1 MRRSRRS
8 GALRERYPG
17 ALEAEGKRAPVFA
30 EKSLADHRASGI
42 LRTGMGRP
50 AMHKIEIAQQAIDI
64 SLRRRGQ
71 VHPFTTIEPR
81 KTALLVVDM
90 QTGFIAP
97 GAVAEIPMAREI
109 VPNINRLAAALREL
123 GGSVI
128 WIVSTYGPGAERD
141 WTTFFNFI
149 ITGEAADRFRLAFQ
163 EGKPEHA
170 LWRELDRRPEDLLV
184 SKNRL
189 TPFADPAQALE
200 RLLRS
205 RGVDTAL
212 IVGTVTNVC
221 CECTAR
227 DAAMRNFKTIMI
239 SDANASRNDA
249 EHNATLSIFLQA
261 FGGVISTDAA
271 IELIA
276 QGSGS

>member
-1 MRRSRRS
+1 
-8 GALRERYPG
+8 
-17 ALEAEGKRAPVFA
+17 
-30 EKSLADHRASGI
+30 
-42 LRTGMGRP
+42 
-50 AMHKIEIAQQAIDI
+50 MHKIEIAQQAIDI
-64 SLRRRGQ
+64 SLRRRGAVQ
-71 VHPFTTIEPR
+71 PFATIEPL

-90 QTGFIAP
+90 QTGFVAP
-97 GAVAEIPMAREI
+97 GAVAEVPVAREI
-109 VPNINRLAAALREL
+109 VPNINRLANALRHA
-123 GGSVI
+123 GGTVV

-149 ITGEAADRFRLAFQ
+149 ITGEASDRFRLAFQ
-163 EGKPEHA
+163 EGKQEHA
-170 LWRELDRRPEDLLV
+170 LWRELDRRPEDLLI

-189 TPFADPAQALE
+189 TPFADPNQDLE

-205 RGVDTAL
+205 RGVDMAL

-239 SDANASRNDA
+239 SDANASRNDV

-261 FGGVISTDAA
+261 FGGVLSTDEAV
-271 IELIA
+271 ELI
-276 QGSGS
+276 GKGNRS

>member
-1 MRRSRRS
+1 
-8 GALRERYPG
+8 
-17 ALEAEGKRAPVFA
+17 
-30 EKSLADHRASGI
+30 
-42 LRTGMGRP
+42 
-50 AMHKIEIAQQAIDI
+50 MHKIEIAQQAIDI
-64 SLRRRGQ
+64 SLRRRGAVQ
-71 VHPFTTIEPR
+71 PFATIEPC

-97 GAVAEIPMAREI
+97 GAVAEIPIAREI
-109 VPNINRLAAALREL
+109 VPNINRLANALR
-123 GGSVI
+123 GADGTIV

-149 ITGEAADRFRLAFQ
+149 ITGDPSDRFRLAFQ
-163 EGKPEHA
+163 EGKPEHT
-170 LWRELDRRPEDLLV
+170 LWRELDRGPEDLLV

-189 TPFADPAQALE
+189 TPFADPNQELE

-212 IVGTVTNVC
+212 VVGTVTNVC

-239 SDANASRNDA
+239 SDANASRNDG

-261 FGGVISTDAA
+261 FGGVLSTDEA
-271 IELIA
+271 IELINKGK
-276 QGSGS
+276 GS

>member
-1 MRRSRRS
+1 
-8 GALRERYPG
+8 
-17 ALEAEGKRAPVFA
+17 V
-30 EKSLADHRASGI
+30 
-42 LRTGMGRP
+42 
-50 AMHKIEIAQQAIDI
+50 HKIKIAQQAIDI
-64 SLRRRGQ
+64 SLRRRGAVQ
-71 VHPFTTIEPR
+71 PFATIEPL

-90 QTGFIAP
+90 QTGFVAP
-97 GAVAEIPMAREI
+97 GPVAEIPVAREI
-109 VPNINRLAAALREL
+109 VPNINRLANALRQA
-123 GGSVI
+123 GGAIV

-149 ITGEAADRFRLAFQ
+149 VTGEASDRFRLAFQ

-189 TPFADPAQALE
+189 TPFADPNQKLE

-205 RGVDTAL
+205 RGVDMAL
-212 IVGTVTNVC
+212 VVGTVTNVC

-227 DAAMRNFKTIMI
+227 DAAVRNFKTIMI
-239 SDANASRNDA
+239 SDANASRNDV

-261 FGGVISTDAA
+261 FGGVLSTDEAV
-271 IELIA
+271 ELISK
-276 QGSGS
+276 GKRS

>member
-1 MRRSRRS
+1 
-8 GALRERYPG
+8 
-17 ALEAEGKRAPVFA
+17 
-30 EKSLADHRASGI
+30 
-42 LRTGMGRP
+42 
-50 AMHKIEIAQQAIDI
+50 MHIIEIAQQALDI
-64 SLRRRGQ
+64 SLRRRGAVQ
-71 VHPFTTIEPR
+71 PFATIEPL

-90 QTGFIAP
+90 QTGFVAP
-97 GAVAEIPMAREI
+97 GAVAEIPVAREI
-109 VPNINRLAAALREL
+109 VPNINRLANALRQA
-123 GGSVI
+123 GGTIV

-149 ITGEAADRFRLAFQ
+149 ITGEASDRFRLAFQ
-163 EGKPEHA
+163 EGKPEHT
-170 LWRELDRRPEDLLV
+170 LWRELNRRSKDLLV

-189 TPFADPAQALE
+189 TPFADPNQELE

-212 IVGTVTNVC
+212 VVGTVTNVC

-239 SDANASRNDA
+239 SDANASRNDV

-261 FGGVISTDAA
+261 FGGVLSTDEAV
-271 IELIA
+271 ELISK
-276 QGSGS
+276 GKRS

>member
-1 MRRSRRS
+1 
-8 GALRERYPG
+8 
-17 ALEAEGKRAPVFA
+17 
-30 EKSLADHRASGI
+30 
-42 LRTGMGRP
+42 
-50 AMHKIEIAQQAIDI
+50 MHKIEITQQAIDI
-64 SLRRRGQ
+64 SLRRRGAVQ
-71 VHPFTTIEPR
+71 PFATIEPL

-97 GAVAEIPMAREI
+97 GAVAEIPVAREI
-109 VPNINRLAAALREL
+109 VPNINRLANALRHA
-123 GGSVI
+123 GGTIV

-149 ITGEAADRFRLAFQ
+149 ITGEASDRFRLAFQ

-170 LWRELDRRPEDLLV
+170 LWRELDRRPEDLLI

-189 TPFADPAQALE
+189 TPFADPNQELE

-205 RGVDTAL
+205 RGVDMAL

-239 SDANASRNDA
+239 SDANASRNDV

-261 FGGVISTDAA
+261 FGGVLSTHEAV
-271 IELIA
+271 ELI
-276 QGSGS
+276 GKGNRS